1 MQAAMR
7 MAFASR
13 LRWHADRIGA
23 FAVTFWGGYLLVSLV
38 T

>member
-13 LRWHADRIGA
+13 LRWHADRIGV
-23 FAVTFWGGYLLVSLV
+23 FAISLWGFYLLVSIV